1 MILYL
6 HGEISNR
13 IYELM
18 SERGFIKTVV
28 CKNKLIFTLISLKK
42 HLKTALQCFLSYVRK
57 QCDSSNETLR

>member
-28 CKNKLIFTLISLKK
+28 CKNKLIFTPDITKK
-42 HLKTALQCFLSYVRK
+42 SA
-57 QCDSSNETLR
+57 

>member
-18 SERGFIKTVV
+18 SVWGTERSVYESVG
-28 CKNKLIFTLISLKK
+28 
-42 HLKTALQCFLSYVRK
+42 
-57 QCDSSNETLR
+57 

>member
-18 SERGFIKTVV
+18 SERGLS
-28 CKNKLIFTLISLKK
+28 KLWFAQNSSSLPLY
-42 HLKTALQCFLSYVRK
+42 H
-57 QCDSSNETLR
+57 

>member
-1 MILYL
+1 MVLYL

-28 CKNKLIFTLISLKK
+28 CTK
-42 HLKTALQCFLSYVRK
+42 
-57 QCDSSNETLR
+57 

>member
-18 SERGFIKTVV
+18 SERGLS
-28 CKNKLIFTLISLKK
+28 KL
-42 HLKTALQCFLSYVRK
+42 
-57 QCDSSNETLR
+57 

>member
-1 MILYL
+1 ME
-6 HGEISNR
+6 EISNR

-42 HLKTALQCFLSYVRK
+42 HLKTALQCLLSHVRK
-57 QCDSSNETLR
+57 HCDGSNEALR